1 MKKSLGCLVVGLTLF
16 LNVQP
21 VFAQTNL
28 EYQVLKKEIESLKAG
43 QEGIKKDL
51 QEIKKLIQA
60 NKQEPSGA
68 GGEFK
73 EAIIDIKGAPIKGDK
88 NAKLVL
94 MEFSDY
100 Q

>member
-1 MKKSLGCLVVGLTLF
+1 MKRSLGCLVLGLALF

-21 VFAQTNL
+21 IFAQTNI

-51 QEIKKLIQA
+51 QEIKRLIQS
-60 NKQEPSGA
+60 KPSGGGG

-73 EAIIDIKGAPIKGDK
+73 EAIINIKGAPIKGDTK
-88 NAKLVL
+88 AKLVL
-94 MEFSDY
+94 LEFSDY